1 MSVRTEKV
9 AGEIKHKLNSAM
21 SKDLSEISGLGLVT
35 ISKVLVSPDL
45 KLAKIYLSFLGNK
58 EPIDVCLERIN
69 SKKKHIRFILAKHIT
84 LKYMPD
90 LNFYHDDTIEYA
102 DKIQKLLNTINT
114 DSKSDQDSDVKDS
127 IEKS

>member
-21 SKDLSEISGLGLVT
+21 SKDLSEISDLGMVT
-35 ISKVLVSPDL
+35 ISKVIVSPDM
-45 KLAKIYLSFLGNK
+45 KLAKIYLSFFGNK

-69 SKKKHIRFILAKHIT
+69 SKKKHIRYLLAKHIS

-90 LNFYHDDTIEYA
+90 LNFFHDDTIEYA
-102 DKIQKLLNTINT
+102 DKIQKLINTINVDTKSDSDKT
-114 DSKSDQDSDVKDS
+114 DSIAKS
-127 IEKS
+127 

>member
-58 EPIDVCLERIN
+58 EPVDVCLERIN
-69 SKKKHIRFILAKHIT
+69 NKKKHIRFILAKHIT

-102 DKIQKLLNTINT
+102 DKIQKLLNTINV
-114 DSKSDQDSDVKDS
+114 DSRSDKDSDVKDS
-127 IEKS
+127 I

>member
-21 SKDLSEISGLGLVT
+21 SKDLSEISDLGMVT
-35 ISKVLVSPDL
+35 ISKVIVSPDM
-45 KLAKIYLSFLGNK
+45 KLAKIYLSFFGNK

-69 SKKKHIRFILAKHIT
+69 SKKKHIRYLLAKHIS

-102 DKIQKLLNTINT
+102 DKIQKLINTINVDTKSDSDKT
-114 DSKSDQDSDVKDS
+114 DSIAKS
-127 IEKS
+127 